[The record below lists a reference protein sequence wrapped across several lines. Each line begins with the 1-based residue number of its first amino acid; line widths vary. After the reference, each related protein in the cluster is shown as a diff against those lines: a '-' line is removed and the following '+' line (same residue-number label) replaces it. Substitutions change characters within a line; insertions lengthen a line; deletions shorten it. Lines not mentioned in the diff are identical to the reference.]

1 MKTMTTIIV
10 VATTAA
16 AIAFG
21 ANAYAK
27 RDAGHRGDR
36 MVNRV
41 VQRLDLDDSQ
51 TEALK
56 ALQAEIIETRTLVKG
71 DGANMKDQLSQ
82 MISADTFDQGA
93 ALTMINE
100 RAAAFQAN
108 APELVATAG
117 TFLDSLN
124 SEQKAQ
130 VQKFMDHK
138 GKRFKHHRGQSD
150 E

>member
-1 MKTMTTIIV
+1 MKKMTTIIV
-10 VATTAA
+10 MATTAVA
-16 AIAFG
+16 VAFG

-27 RDAGHRGDR
+27 RDGGHHGDK
-36 MVNRV
+36 MVSRIV
-41 VQRLDLDDSQ
+41 KRLDLDDSQ
-51 TEALK
+51 TAALK

-71 DGANMKDQLSQ
+71 DSANMKDQLSQ
-82 MISADTFDQGA
+82 MINADSFDQGA
-93 ALTMINE
+93 ALSMINE

-124 SEQKAQ
+124 PEQKAQ

-138 GKRFKHHRGQSD
+138 GKRSKHHRGNSD

>member
-1 MKTMTTIIV
+1 MNTMTTIII

-27 RDAGHRGDR
+27 RDAGHNGDK
-36 MVNRV
+36 MVSRIV
-41 VQRLDLDDSQ
+41 KKLDLDDSQ
-51 TEALK
+51 AEALK

-71 DGANMKDQLSQ
+71 DGVNMKEQFSE
-82 MISADTFDQGA
+82 MFNADSFDQGA
-93 ALTMINE
+93 ALSMINE

-117 TFLDSLN
+117 TFIDSLN
-124 SEQKAQ
+124 PEQKAK
-130 VQKFMDHK
+130 VQKFMSH
-138 GKRFKHHRGQSD
+138 GRGFKHHRGHND

>member
-1 MKTMTTIIV
+1 MNTMTTIIV
-10 VATTAA
+10 VTTTAA

-27 RDAGHRGDR
+27 RDAGHHGDKIVSR
-36 MVNRV
+36 IVK
-41 VQRLDLDDSQ
+41 RLDLDDSQ
-51 TEALK
+51 AEALK
-56 ALQAEIIETRTLVKG
+56 ALQAEIIETRTLVK
-71 DGANMKDQLSQ
+71 DNSADMKGQLSQ
-82 MISADTFDQGA
+82 MFNADSFDQGA
-93 ALTMINE
+93 ALSLINE

-117 TFLDSLN
+117 TFIDSL
-124 SEQKAQ
+124 SPEQKAQ

-138 GKRFKHHRGQSD
+138 GKRFGHHRGHSD

>member
-1 MKTMTTIIV
+1 MNTMTTIIV

-27 RDAGHRGDR
+27 RDAGHHGDK
-36 MVNRV
+36 MVSRIV
-41 VQRLDLDDSQ
+41 KRLDLDDSQ
-51 TEALK
+51 AEALK
-56 ALQAEIIETRTLVKG
+56 ALQAELIETRTLVKG
-71 DGANMKDQLSQ
+71 DSGNMKDQLSQ
-82 MISADTFDQGA
+82 MINADTFDQGA
-93 ALTMINE
+93 VLSMINE

-117 TFLDSLN
+117 TFIDSLN
-124 SEQKAQ
+124 PEQKAQ

-138 GKRFKHHRGQSD
+138 GKGFKHHRGQND